1 MHLVD
6 DVDLVLADRRQIGY
20 LVAQV
25 ADVINAVVRRGVHL
39 DDVHD
44 GAGVNALTNFTLAAG
59 VGAGG
64 VQAVDR
70 LGKDLGAG
78 RLAGAAGAGEQ
89 IRMADAPGR
98 NLVLQ
103 GRDDGR
109 LANHVRKALGTPFSI
124 QGTVHRLTSCKATK
138 TAGRARGCAA
148 LRTDAGLTAAPGKRR
163 LMLLG
168 SPPDM
173 VHRLPARGTCI
184 CTRNSAIQP
193 CPLLVL
199 YNKFGINASVILH
212 FGYFGHLGHQ
222 SSCRR
227 WTIL

>member
-1 MHLVD
+1 MLGRFLHRFEQRVERRGGEHVHLVD

-25 ADVINAVVRRGVHL
+25 ADVVNAVVRRGIHL

-64 VQAVDR
+64 VQTVNR

-138 TAGRARGCAA
+138 NSGQSTR
-148 LRTDAGLTAAPGKRR
+148 LRCFAYRCR
-163 LMLLG
+163 L
-168 SPPDM
+168 D
-173 VHRLPARGTCI
+173 RGTGQ
-184 CTRNSAIQP
+184 A
-193 CPLLVL
+193 PL
-199 YNKFGINASVILH
+199 NAAR
-212 FGYFGHLGHQ
+212 FPA
-222 SSCRR
+222 
-227 WTIL
+227 